1 MDDFA
6 IPNKVNKYGIHPSPS
21 NFIKPGKRPQS
32 SICPVIFTNNIG
44 DVVFIA
50 GASGGT
56 RITTGLAQ
64 VGATKKVPC
73 VNYVNREK
81 SIGNNKDLDHGEK
94 SNSFKSTQ
102 KDDNF

>member
-73 VNYVNREK
+73 VN
-81 SIGNNKDLDHGEK
+81 STGNNKDLDHGEK